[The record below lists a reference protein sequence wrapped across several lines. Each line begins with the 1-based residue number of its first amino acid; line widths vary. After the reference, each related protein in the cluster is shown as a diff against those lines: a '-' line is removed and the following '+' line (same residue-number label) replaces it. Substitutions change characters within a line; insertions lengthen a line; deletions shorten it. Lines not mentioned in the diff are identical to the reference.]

1 MLSVL
6 QSIRKKRYRRSVQK
20 REAMLQAMPH
30 KNLTMTHTANGQ
42 LLPDRAALLDR
53 MPKGAIVLEAG
64 VAEGDFSAEILKR
77 TEPEKLHLVDVWDS
91 ERYGESRG
99 TVFDKFDQQISDG
112 LVQIDEG
119 LSIEMLPKYDD
130 AYFDWIYIDTDHT
143 YQTTADELA
152 LCDRIV
158 KPGGRICGHDFCT
171 GSIAWPVVYGV
182 VQAVNE
188 FCMSHHW
195 QFEYVSLESHG
206 HFSFCIKRL

>member
-20 REAMLQAMPH
+20 RQAMLQAMPQE
-30 KNLTMTHTANGQ
+30 NLTAAHTANGQ

-77 TEPEKLHLVDVWDS
+77 TQPEKLHLVDVWDS
-91 ERYGESRG
+91 ERYGKSRG

-119 LSIEMLPKYDD
+119 LSIDMLPKYDD

-158 KPGGRICGHDFCT
+158 KQDGRICGHDFCT

-188 FCMSHHW
+188 FCLSHNW
-195 QFEYVSLESHG
+195 QYEYVSLESNG